1 MRQQRVNLLC
11 IDDDLDGLKV
21 RKILLESFGFR
32 VTTAGG
38 GRKGLRA
45 FRTHNYDAVVL
56 DYQMPEM
63 DGGAV
68 AREIKRVRSQ
78 VPVIVLSALP
88 WLPDEA
94 PKECIDDF
102 AVKGDPTPQL
112 VRKIEA
118 LVANAPRPDGGLRG
132 RWSRGLARTGA
143 MIGVTV
149 EQVRELAG
157 KKPHKAVAR
166 VAQAHS

>member
-1 MRQQRVNLLC
+1 MRQQHLNLLC

-21 RKILLESFGFR
+21 RKVLLETFGFR

-45 FRTHNYDAVVL
+45 FKTHDYDAVVL

-63 DGGAV
+63 DGAAV
-68 AREIKRVRSQ
+68 AREIKRLRPQ
-78 VPVIVLSALP
+78 VPVMILSALP

-94 PKECIDDF
+94 PKECIDEF
-102 AVKGDPTPQL
+102 AVKGEPTPQL

-118 LVANAPRPDGGLRG
+118 MVAKAPRPEQTLRR
-132 RWSRGLARTGA
+132 RWSRSLAMTGA
-143 MIGVTV
+143 AVGVAV

-157 KKPHKAVAR
+157 KKPHKAMAR